1 MLASALRDADAPR
14 YGWYFFRLYAASFCA
29 IAALGLAQA
38 ISGWMLEVR
47 ILIWL
52 GGATLVYGGAST
64 AGWYLARFVLPG
76 SPIELADN
84 VVSTLSQDTAEN
96 VLDVGTGRGLFAIAA
111 AKRMPH
117 AKVIGID
124 VWAPPNRKSSRHH
137 SLSRPTGHRIDS
149 ARRNAKI
156 EGVSDRVTF
165 ADMDATRLDFES
177 GSFDLVICA
186 YVLSHLGTHSRG
198 VLAEVRRVLS
208 PSGRLVVVDNVR
220 DLYYLLLS
228 TPHFFAWSYMRGGK
242 ARQLTED
249 HWRSLVKD
257 AGFLLRKQRS
267 DKAIIFLEAT
277 LD

>member
-1 MLASALRDADAPR
+1 MFD
-14 YGWYFFRLYAASFCA
+14 
-29 IAALGLAQA
+29 
-38 ISGWMLEVR
+38 VR

-52 GGATLVYGGAST
+52 GGATLAYGVAST

-76 SPIELADN
+76 SPSELADN
-84 VVSTLSQDTAEN
+84 VVSTLAQPTAEN

-124 VWAPPNRKSSRHH
+124 VWVPQSQESSRHH
-137 SLSRPTGHRIDS
+137 GLSRPTGHSIDN

-186 YVLSHLGTHSRG
+186 YLLSHLGAHSRE
-198 VLAEVRRVLS
+198 VLAEVRRVLR
-208 PSGRLVVVDNVR
+208 PGGRLVVVDNVR

-249 HWRSLVKD
+249 HWRALIKD
-257 AGFLLRKQRS
+257 AGFVLQEQRS
-267 DKAIIFLEAT
+267 DKAIIFLKAT
-277 LD
+277 CG